1 MNRAS
6 ENESPGYLGRTD
18 ARWSAYP
25 LIRYPLLGG
34 LITVLTFTLQ
44 VLLDL
49 PAWMTIPPYIAAI
62 VLGGFHWTREAFEIL
77 IEERRVGIGFLMLS
91 ALIGSAVL
99 GLWEEAAFLS
109 VLYGA
114 AEGVEE
120 YTYSRTRESIRGLL
134 DLVPKEATVLDEG
147 QERRM
152 PAENISIGDTLLIRP
167 GEALASDGIVLRGR
181 TTVDQSAVT
190 GESIPVIKGVGQE
203 VFAGTINQEGSIL
216 VKVTKGFE
224 DNTIARIIHLVEEA
238 QEEKG
243 KAHQFID
250 RFGKVYSPTVL
261 VIGIL
266 LILIPVAL
274 GLEISDWVERAVIFL
289 VAAAPCA
296 LVMST
301 PVAIAAGIGRSGRS
315 GVLIKGGVHLEN
327 LGKVRTVAF
336 DKTGTITTGDPI
348 VTDII
353 PLSMDEAKVLQIA
366 ASAERLSE
374 HPFARPILD
383 RAGAE
388 GLELLEVSEFQA
400 LIGYGVKATVG
411 GEEVFVGQ
419 SSIFEEREVS
429 MSDPMIMDRL
439 ENEGKT
445 PVLVGSGRQIF
456 GVLALRDEPRAGAK
470 MTMESLQ
477 NMGIDVVM
485 LTGDNPAATS
495 NIAAQIG
502 IRDAR
507 ADLSPEDKIGEV
519 RKLKEKFGVVAMIGD
534 GINDAPAL
542 AEATVGIAMGAAG
555 TDAAIQAADVALMSD
570 EISKVPY
577 AISMGRRARRI
588 GMQNIAFSL
597 IVLALLIPS
606 ALLGVLGVAAI
617 ILFHEAS
624 ELIAV
629 ANGVRAGRE
638 P

>member
-1 MNRAS
+1 M
-6 ENESPGYLGRTD
+6 
-18 ARWSAYP
+18 RWSAYP
-25 LIRYPLLGG
+25 LIRYPLVGG
-34 LITVLTFTLQ
+34 LITVLTFALQ

-49 PAWMTIPPYIAAI
+49 PAWMTIPPYMAAI
-62 VLGGFHWTREAFEIL
+62 VLGGFHWAREAFEIL

-91 ALIGSAVL
+91 ALIGSAAL

-147 QERRM
+147 QERRI
-152 PAENISIGDTLLIRP
+152 PAENISVGDTLLIRP
-167 GEALASDGIVLRGR
+167 GEALASDGIVLRGM
-181 TTVDQSAVT
+181 TTIDQSAVT
-190 GESIPVIKGVGQE
+190 GESIPVVRDVGQE

-243 KAHQFID
+243 RTHQFID
-250 RFGKVYSPTVL
+250 RFGSIYSPIVFI
-261 VIGIL
+261 VGIL

-274 GLEISDWVERAVIFL
+274 GLDISDWVERAVIFL

-315 GVLIKGGVHLEN
+315 GVLIKGGIHLEN
-327 LGKVRTVAF
+327 LGMVRAVAF
-336 DKTGTITTGDPI
+336 DKTGTITTGDPV

-353 PLSMDEAKVLQIA
+353 PLSMNKAKVLQMA

-374 HPFARPILD
+374 HPFASPILD
-383 RAGAE
+383 RAEKE

-400 LIGYGVKATVG
+400 LIGYGVRATVG
-411 GEEVFVGQ
+411 NEEVFVGQ
-419 SSIFEEREVS
+419 PSIFEERGVS
-429 MSDPMIMDRL
+429 MPDQAILDRVQ
-439 ENEGKT
+439 NEGKT
-445 PVLVGSGRQIF
+445 PVLVGSVGQIF
-456 GVLALRDEPRAGAK
+456 GVLALRDEPRIGAK
-470 MTMESLQ
+470 MTIDDLQ
-477 NMGIDVVM
+477 RMDIDVVM
-485 LTGDNPAATS
+485 LTGDNPTAAS

-507 ADLSPEDKIGEV
+507 ADLSPEEKIGEV
-519 RKLKEKFGVVAMIGD
+519 RKLKEEFGVVAMIGD

-555 TDAAIQAADVALMSD
+555 TDAAIEAADVALMSD

-588 GMQNIAFSL
+588 GMQNIVFSL
-597 IVLALLIPS
+597 IVLAILIPS
-606 ALLGVLGVAAI
+606 ALLGVLGVAAV

-624 ELIAV
+624 EMIAV

>member
-1 MNRAS
+1 M
-6 ENESPGYLGRTD
+6 
-18 ARWSAYP
+18 RWSAYP
-25 LIRYPLLGG
+25 LIRYPLVGG
-34 LITVLTFTLQ
+34 LITVLTFALQ

-49 PAWMTIPPYIAAI
+49 PAWMTVPPYMAAI
-62 VLGGFHWTREAFEIL
+62 VLGGFHWAREAFEIL

-91 ALIGSAVL
+91 ALIGSAAL

-147 QERRM
+147 QERRI
-152 PAENISIGDTLLIRP
+152 PAENISVGDTLLIRP
-167 GEALASDGIVLRGR
+167 GEALASDGIVLRGM
-181 TTVDQSAVT
+181 TTIDQSAVT
-190 GESIPVIKGVGQE
+190 GESIPVVKDVGQE

-216 VKVTKGFE
+216 VKVIKGFE

-243 KAHQFID
+243 RTHQFID
-250 RFGKVYSPTVL
+250 RFGSIYSPIVFI
-261 VIGIL
+261 VGIL

-274 GLEISDWVERAVIFL
+274 GLDISDWVERAVIFL

-315 GVLIKGGVHLEN
+315 GVLIKGGIHLEN
-327 LGKVRTVAF
+327 LGMVRAVAF
-336 DKTGTITTGDPI
+336 DKTGTITTGDPV

-353 PLSMDEAKVLQIA
+353 PLSMNKEKVLQMA

-383 RAGAE
+383 RVEKE

-400 LIGYGVKATVG
+400 LIGYGVRATVG
-411 GEEVFVGQ
+411 DEEVFVGQ
-419 SSIFEEREVS
+419 PSIFEERGVS
-429 MSDPMIMDRL
+429 MPDQAILDRVQ
-439 ENEGKT
+439 NEGKT
-445 PVLVGSGRQIF
+445 PVLVGSVGQIF
-456 GVLALRDEPRAGAK
+456 GILALRDEPRIGAK
-470 MTMESLQ
+470 MTIDDLQ
-477 NMGIDVVM
+477 RMDIDVVM
-485 LTGDNPAATS
+485 LTGDNPTAAS

-519 RKLKEKFGVVAMIGD
+519 RKLKEEFGVVAMIGD

-555 TDAAIQAADVALMSD
+555 TDAAIEAADVALMSD

-588 GMQNIAFSL
+588 GMQNIVFSL
-597 IVLALLIPS
+597 MVLAILIPS
-606 ALLGVLGVAAI
+606 ALLGVLGVAAV

-624 ELIAV
+624 EMIAV

>member
-1 MNRAS
+1 M
-6 ENESPGYLGRTD
+6 
-18 ARWSAYP
+18 RWSAYP
-25 LIRYPLLGG
+25 LIRYPLVGG
-34 LITVLTFTLQ
+34 LITVLTFALQ

-49 PAWMTIPPYIAAI
+49 PAWMTIPPYMAAI
-62 VLGGFHWTREAFEIL
+62 VLGGFHWAREAFEIL

-91 ALIGSAVL
+91 ALIGSAAL

-134 DLVPKEATVLDEG
+134 DLVPKEATVLDEE
-147 QERRM
+147 QERRI
-152 PAENISIGDTLLIRP
+152 PAENISVGDTLLIRP
-167 GEALASDGIVLRGR
+167 GEALASDGIVLRGM
-181 TTVDQSAVT
+181 TTIDQSAVT
-190 GESIPVIKGVGQE
+190 GESIPVVKDVGQE

-243 KAHQFID
+243 RTHQFID
-250 RFGKVYSPTVL
+250 RFGSVYSPIVFI
-261 VIGIL
+261 VGIL

-274 GLEISDWVERAVIFL
+274 GLDISDWVERAVIFL

-315 GVLIKGGVHLEN
+315 GVLIKGGIHLEN
-327 LGKVRTVAF
+327 LGMVRAVAF
-336 DKTGTITTGDPI
+336 DKTGTITTGDPV

-353 PLSMDEAKVLQIA
+353 PLSMNEAKVLQMA

-383 RAGAE
+383 RAEKE
-388 GLELLEVSEFQA
+388 GLKLLEVSEFQA
-400 LIGYGVKATVG
+400 LIGYGVRATVG
-411 GEEVFVGQ
+411 NEEVFVGQ
-419 SSIFEEREVS
+419 PSIFEERGVS
-429 MSDPMIMDRL
+429 MPDQAILDRL
-439 ENEGKT
+439 QNEGKT
-445 PVLVGSGRQIF
+445 PVLVGSDGQIY
-456 GVLALRDEPRAGAK
+456 GVLALRDEPRTGAK
-470 MTMESLQ
+470 MTIDDLQ
-477 NMGIDVVM
+477 RMDIDVIM
-485 LTGDNPAATS
+485 LTGDNPTAAS

-502 IRDAR
+502 ILDAR
-507 ADLSPEDKIGEV
+507 ADLSPEEKIEEV
-519 RKLKEKFGVVAMIGD
+519 RNLKEQFGVVAMIGD

-588 GMQNIAFSL
+588 GMQNIVFSL
-597 IVLALLIPS
+597 MVLAILIPS
-606 ALLGVLGVAAI
+606 ALLGVLGVAAV

-624 ELIAV
+624 EMIAV

>member
-1 MNRAS
+1 M
-6 ENESPGYLGRTD
+6 
-18 ARWSAYP
+18 RWSAYP
-25 LIRYPLLGG
+25 LIRYPLVGG
-34 LITVLTFTLQ
+34 LITVLTFALQ

-49 PAWMTIPPYIAAI
+49 PAWMTIPPYMAAI
-62 VLGGFHWTREAFEIL
+62 VLGGFHWAREAFEIL

-91 ALIGSAVL
+91 ALIGSAAL

-134 DLVPKEATVLDEG
+134 DLVPKEATVLDEE
-147 QERRM
+147 QERRI
-152 PAENISIGDTLLIRP
+152 PAENISVGDTLLIRP
-167 GEALASDGIVLRGR
+167 GEALASDGIVLRGM
-181 TTVDQSAVT
+181 TTIDQSAVT
-190 GESIPVIKGVGQE
+190 GESIPVVKDVGQE

-243 KAHQFID
+243 RTHQFID
-250 RFGKVYSPTVL
+250 RFGSVYSPIVFI
-261 VIGIL
+261 VGIL

-274 GLEISDWVERAVIFL
+274 GLDISDWVERAVIFL

-315 GVLIKGGVHLEN
+315 GVLIKGGIHLEN
-327 LGKVRTVAF
+327 LGMVRAVAF
-336 DKTGTITTGDPI
+336 DKTGTITTGDPV

-353 PLSMDEAKVLQIA
+353 PLSMNEAKVLQMA

-383 RAGAE
+383 RAEKE
-388 GLELLEVSEFQA
+388 GLKLLEVSEFQA
-400 LIGYGVKATVG
+400 LIGYGVRATVG
-411 GEEVFVGQ
+411 NEEVFVGQ
-419 SSIFEEREVS
+419 PSIFEERGVS
-429 MSDPMIMDRL
+429 MPDQAILDRL
-439 ENEGKT
+439 QNEGKT
-445 PVLVGSGRQIF
+445 PVLVGSDGQIY
-456 GVLALRDEPRAGAK
+456 GVLALRDEPRTGAK
-470 MTMESLQ
+470 MTIDDLQ
-477 NMGIDVVM
+477 RMGIDVIM
-485 LTGDNPAATS
+485 LTGDNPTAAS

-502 IRDAR
+502 ILDAR
-507 ADLSPEDKIGEV
+507 ADLSPEEKIEEV
-519 RKLKEKFGVVAMIGD
+519 RNLKEQFGVVAMIGD

-588 GMQNIAFSL
+588 GMQNIVFSL
-597 IVLALLIPS
+597 MVLAILIPS
-606 ALLGVLGVAAI
+606 ALLGVLGVAAV

-624 ELIAV
+624 EMIAV

>member
-1 MNRAS
+1 M
-6 ENESPGYLGRTD
+6 
-18 ARWSAYP
+18 RWSAYP
-25 LIRYPLLGG
+25 LIRYPLVGG
-34 LITVLTFTLQ
+34 LITVLTFALQ

-49 PAWMTIPPYIAAI
+49 PAWMTIPPYMVAI
-62 VLGGFHWTREAFEIL
+62 VLGGFHWAREAFEIL

-91 ALIGSAVL
+91 ALIGSAAL

-134 DLVPKEATVLDEG
+134 DLVPKEATVLDEE
-147 QERRM
+147 QERRI
-152 PAENISIGDTLLIRP
+152 PAENISVGDTLLIRP
-167 GEALASDGIVLRGR
+167 GEALASDGIVLRGM
-181 TTVDQSAVT
+181 TTIDQSAVT
-190 GESIPVIKGVGQE
+190 GESIPVVKDVGQE

-243 KAHQFID
+243 RTHQFID
-250 RFGKVYSPTVL
+250 RFGSVYSPIVFI
-261 VIGIL
+261 VGIL

-274 GLEISDWVERAVIFL
+274 GLDISDWVERAVIFL

-315 GVLIKGGVHLEN
+315 GVLIKGGIHLEN
-327 LGKVRTVAF
+327 LGMVRAVAF
-336 DKTGTITTGDPI
+336 DKTGTITTGDPV

-353 PLSMDEAKVLQIA
+353 PLSMNEAKVLQMA

-383 RAGAE
+383 RAEKE
-388 GLELLEVSEFQA
+388 GLKLLEVSEFQA
-400 LIGYGVKATVG
+400 LIGYGVRATVG
-411 GEEVFVGQ
+411 NEEVFVGQ
-419 SSIFEEREVS
+419 PSIFEERGVS
-429 MSDPMIMDRL
+429 MPDQAILDRL
-439 ENEGKT
+439 QNEGKT
-445 PVLVGSGRQIF
+445 PVLVGSDGQIY
-456 GVLALRDEPRAGAK
+456 GVLALRDEPRTGAK
-470 MTMESLQ
+470 MTIDDLQ
-477 NMGIDVVM
+477 RMDIDVIM
-485 LTGDNPAATS
+485 LTGDNPTAAS

-502 IRDAR
+502 ILDAR
-507 ADLSPEDKIGEV
+507 ADLSPEEKIEEV
-519 RKLKEKFGVVAMIGD
+519 RNLKEQFGVVAMIGD

-588 GMQNIAFSL
+588 GMQNIVFSL
-597 IVLALLIPS
+597 MVLAILIPS
-606 ALLGVLGVAAI
+606 ALLGVLGVAAV

-624 ELIAV
+624 EMIAV

>member
-1 MNRAS
+1 MERAS
-6 ENESPGYLGRTD
+6 ESESPGYLVGTD
-18 ARWSAYP
+18 MRWSAYP
-25 LIRYPLLGG
+25 LIRYPLVGG
-34 LITVLTFTLQ
+34 LITVLTFALQ

-49 PAWMTIPPYIAAI
+49 PAWMTIPPYMAAI
-62 VLGGFHWTREAFEIL
+62 VLGGFHWAREAFEIL

-91 ALIGSAVL
+91 ALIGSAAL

-147 QERRM
+147 QERRI
-152 PAENISIGDTLLIRP
+152 PAENISVGDTLLIRP
-167 GEALASDGIVLRGR
+167 GEALASDGIVLRGM
-181 TTVDQSAVT
+181 TTIDQSAVT
-190 GESIPVIKGVGQE
+190 GESIPVVRDVGQE

-243 KAHQFID
+243 RTHQFID
-250 RFGKVYSPTVL
+250 RFGSIYSPIVFI
-261 VIGIL
+261 VGIL

-274 GLEISDWVERAVIFL
+274 GLDISDWVERAVIFL

-315 GVLIKGGVHLEN
+315 GVLIKGGIHLEN
-327 LGKVRTVAF
+327 LGMVRAVAF
-336 DKTGTITTGDPI
+336 DKTGTITTGDPV

-353 PLSMDEAKVLQIA
+353 PLSMNKAKVLQMA

-374 HPFARPILD
+374 HPFASPILD
-383 RAGAE
+383 RAEKE

-400 LIGYGVKATVG
+400 LIGYGVRATVG
-411 GEEVFVGQ
+411 NEEVFVGQ
-419 SSIFEEREVS
+419 PSIFEERGVS
-429 MSDPMIMDRL
+429 MPDQAILDRVQ
-439 ENEGKT
+439 NEGKT
-445 PVLVGSGRQIF
+445 PVLVGSVGQIF
-456 GVLALRDEPRAGAK
+456 GVLALRDEPRIGAK
-470 MTMESLQ
+470 MTIDDLQ
-477 NMGIDVVM
+477 RMDIDVVM
-485 LTGDNPAATS
+485 LTGDNPTAAS

-507 ADLSPEDKIGEV
+507 ADLSPEEKIGEV
-519 RKLKEKFGVVAMIGD
+519 RKLKEEFGVVAMIGD

-555 TDAAIQAADVALMSD
+555 TDAAIEAADVALMSD

-588 GMQNIAFSL
+588 GMQNIVFSL
-597 IVLALLIPS
+597 IVLAILIPS
-606 ALLGVLGVAAI
+606 ALLGVLGVAAV

-624 ELIAV
+624 EMIAV